1 MLTATFSTVDYIVFA
16 IVLVLSFAIGI
27 YHSFK
32 HSGNNEEY
40 LMGGRSIGIIPMAI
54 SLCASFNSAYMILG
68 KIIDILLALKIELH
82 TKFAISDMIL
92 SVPVVYLKR
101 II

>member
-68 KIIDILLALKIELH
+68 KIFDILLENIY
-82 TKFAISDMIL
+82 I
-92 SVPVVYLKR
+92 
-101 II
+101 